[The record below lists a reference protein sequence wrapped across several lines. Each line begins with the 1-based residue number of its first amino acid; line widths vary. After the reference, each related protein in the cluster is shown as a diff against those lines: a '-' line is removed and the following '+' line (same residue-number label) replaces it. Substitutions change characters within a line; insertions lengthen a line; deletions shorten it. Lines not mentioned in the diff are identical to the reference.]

1 MNLNIF
7 TVLYSFSVFI
17 YFFLVHVEQTTPFYA
32 NIFENEWRTQA
43 YQLHL
48 YLEIL
53 FSSLTKLPQMF
64 NRALPQLRKAQ
75 TLLAMEILNI
85 KEQKLNRVKWLNVLG
100 TIRRLGLR
108 LKSCFSKQ
116 HCRPYRSV

>member
-85 KEQKLNRVKWLNVLG
+85 KEQKLNRVKWQC
-100 TIRRLGLR
+100 IRNDPQIRAASQILL
-108 LKSCFSKQ
+108 F
-116 HCRPYRSV
+116 